1 MCCSRTRPVDGR
13 LELVFA
19 PRGSRTALVHAH
31 ARAPLKIVRPFPLDG
46 GRQLVQIL
54 TLGPGICAGD
64 AYAIDVT
71 VEAGARAVVV
81 TQSAS
86 RLHQMPEDSRAT
98 QTVTLAVQPGGHLE
112 YYPGVTIPF
121 PGSDFSQDVR
131 AAVAPGARFGLLE
144 CWAMGRIGRGEYLRF
159 RRISART
166 SVAVDGLPAYSD
178 ALQLSPSE
186 VDLEGW
192 GLLERHRY
200 VVSGYWYGGGIAATP
215 ARSQTPGVLSAF
227 GEMAPGQAYLRAL
240 ATDGPALEQE
250 LRQTLARVYR
260 CWQLDVLPFPHFAS

>member
-1 MCCSRTRPVDGR
+1 MCCSRTRPVEGR

-19 PRGSRTALVHAH
+19 PRGTRTALVHAN

-64 AYAIDVT
+64 SYAIDVT
-71 VEAGARAVVV
+71 VEAGARAVVI

-86 RLHQMPEDSRAT
+86 RLHRMAEGSRAR
-98 QTVTLAVQPGGHLE
+98 QTVTLTVQPGGHLE
-112 YYPGVTIPF
+112 YYPGLTIPF
-121 PGSDFSQDVR
+121 PGSEFSQEVH
-131 AAVAPGARFGLLE
+131 AAVGDRARFGLLE

-159 RRISART
+159 RRLSART
-166 SVAVDGLPAYSD
+166 SVCVDGRPAYAD
-178 ALQLSPSE
+178 ALHLSPGE
-186 VDLEGW
+186 IDLDGW

-200 VVSGYWYGGGIAATP
+200 VVSGYWCGDGIAVAP
-215 ARSQTPGVLSAF
+215 ARSSTAGVLSAF

-240 ATDGPALEQE
+240 AADGPALEHE

-260 CWQLDVLPFPHFAS
+260 CWQLDTLPFPHFAS